1 MNSKSVKNSIILIA
15 VVIAVNVGLAF
26 AKMYV
31 GLASNSLCIMLDSIN
46 SFLDVITCAITVL
59 ALALILKSKG
69 LYGRGEYLAGFVVSV
84 VAVVLGGLFLI
95 RSINRLAMPEPV
107 WFGAESTAVMS
118 TAIAVKLAV
127 ALTCFFLNKKLNSV
141 AVKAVMLDSF
151 LDVGVSVTSLVSYVV
166 SGTVNY
172 AVDAWLGI
180 VLSII
185 IVIVAVR
192 MVADSVK
199 TIVVGNNSEDKI
211 QNIKAILMNQ
221 DCVKAVDDLQLH
233 DYGTYNKTC
242 VVEVV
247 FDNDEGVVDKIDA
260 LQNMIINETG
270 VTARIVPVRH
280 KGEKYE

>member
-59 ALALILKSKG
+59 ALVLILKSKG

-95 RSINRLAMPEPV
+95 RSINSLAMPEPV

-151 LDVGVSVTSLVSYVV
+151 LDVGVSVTSLASYVV

-211 QNIKAILMNQ
+211 QHIKAILMNQ
-221 DCVKAVDDLQLH
+221 DCVKAVDLQLH

-247 FDNDEGVVDKIDA
+247 FDNDEGVVDKVDA

-270 VTARIVPVRH
+270 VTAHIVPVRH